1 MSGFPANFFGLRGRR
16 KARALR
22 IGTKQFRKIRWNG
35 LGGRRLE
42 QAMSVANVATILEL
56 SSGQIRVDHPVSNYT
71 CMISLLYPNEKR
83 SNIPTC

>member
-1 MSGFPANFFGLRGRR
+1 
-16 KARALR
+16 
-22 IGTKQFRKIRWNG
+22 
-35 LGGRRLE
+35 
-42 QAMSVANVATILEL
+42 MSVANVATILEM